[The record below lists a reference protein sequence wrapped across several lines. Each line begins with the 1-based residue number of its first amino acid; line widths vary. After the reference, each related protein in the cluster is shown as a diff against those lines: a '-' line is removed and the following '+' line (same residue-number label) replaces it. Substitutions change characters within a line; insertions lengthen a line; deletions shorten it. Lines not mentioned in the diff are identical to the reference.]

1 VATSSEAPILSVEG
15 LSVAFRT
22 ERGAVRAVD
31 DVSFSIFPGETLGI
45 VGESGCGKS
54 VTALSILRLLPT
66 PPAQIENGSLRF
78 GGRDLRTLSERELE
92 AVRGDEIAMVFQE
105 PMTSLNPVHTVGAQ
119 IVEAIRLHRPDSR
132 REARA
137 RAISLLERVGI
148 RDASEVIDAFP
159 HELSGGMR
167 QRVMIA
173 MALSCE
179 PKLLL
184 ADEPTTALDVTIQ
197 AQILDLLQSLRR
209 SSHMAILLI
218 THDLSVVEHHTDRV
232 LVMYAGEVVESASVG
247 DLFRRPAHPYTR
259 ALLASMPRLGGG
271 KRRTRLPTIEGVV
284 PGLGNLPKGCR
295 FQERCGAVI
304 DACRAERIPLTSFG
318 PVEENRMVRCLRA
331 EELAS

>member
-1 VATSSEAPILSVEG
+1 MPPEEPLLAVEG
-15 LSVAFRT
+15 LCVAFRT

-31 DVSFSIFPGETLGI
+31 DVSFSIYPGETLGI

-66 PPAQIENGSLRF
+66 PPAEIEGGALRF

-132 REARA
+132 REARI

-148 RDASEVIDAFP
+148 RNAGEVIDAFP

-197 AQILDLLQSLRR
+197 AQILDVLQGLRR
-209 SSHMAILLI
+209 SSKMAILLI

-232 LVMYAGEVVESASVG
+232 LVMYAGEVVESARVS

-284 PGLGNLPKGCR
+284 PGLGNLPRGCR
-295 FQERCGAVI
+295 FQDRCTSAVDSCREERVA
-304 DACRAERIPLTSFG
+304 LQTFG
-318 PVEENRMVRCLRA
+318 DPEENRMVRCLRA